1 MTYIKKT
8 PEEYLKEP
16 YSRIVIPDK
25 ESGSYTAQ
33 ILEFPGCI
41 TEGGTAQEAYERLEE
56 VALSWI
62 EAALGLGQGI
72 PLPLSMCGYGGKV
85 ALRLPKSLHRQA
97 SMAAER
103 DGTSLNQFIVMALAE
118 KIGTS
123 KFFNYLVEK
132 FESRM
137 VQTAANVANI
147 ILNTYSDQ
155 DNATNLYGSNAIIT
169 YSGAQELKKLA
180 EVN

>member
-1 MTYIKKT
+1 MTYIKKA

-72 PLPLSMCGYGGKV
+72 PLPLLMCGYGGKV

-118 KIGTS
+118 KVGTS

-132 FESRM
+132 VESRI
-137 VQTAANVANI
+137 VAAANVAN
-147 ILNTYSDQ
+147 LPLHTYSGP
-155 DNATNLYGSNAIIT
+155 DNATKLYGANAIIIH
-169 YSGAQELKKLA
+169 SGTQELKKLA